1 MEHPLT
7 WAEVDLDAI
16 AHNISTLRRLTTPP
30 TRFMAVVKANAYGHG
45 AVAVAW
51 QALAAGA
58 DWLGVAR
65 LEEGVQ
71 LRQAGIRAP
80 ILVFG
85 YTPPEAAGVLLAND
99 LTATVYSFEIAR
111 AYSRA
116 ASATD
121 RTLRVHLKVD
131 TGMGRLGLRPDFF
144 SLSPTGKA
152 VSGNPVF
159 EAEAIAHLPGIELE
173 GVYTH
178 FAAADQ
184 ADDRGHTLAQLERF
198 TDFLDH
204 LHFAGLQI
212 PIRHAAN
219 SAALIRLPETH
230 LDMVRCGI
238 ALYGLYPSADVN
250 RDHVGLRPAMT
261 LKTRV
266 IQVKPV
272 PAGFHVSYGMT
283 YTTARPTVI
292 ATVAAGYADGLSRR
306 LSSAG
311 QMLVGGERVPI
322 AGRVCMD
329 LTMLDLGPEA
339 QAAVG
344 DEAVVFGRQGGA
356 QLTVDEVAEILGT
369 INYEVVTTVGARVP
383 RVHLNA
389 RADGGAS
396 GS

>member
-1 MEHPLT
+1 METALT

-16 AHNISTLRRLTTPP
+16 AHNISALRQLTSPP

-80 ILVFG
+80 ILIFG
-85 YTPPEAAGVLLAND
+85 YTPPEAAGILLAND
-99 LTATVYSFEIAR
+99 LTATVYSFETAK
-111 AYSRA
+111 AYSEA
-116 ASATD
+116 AGAAGH
-121 RTLRVHLKVD
+121 TLKVHLKVD
-131 TGMGRLGLRPDFF
+131 TGMGRLGLMPEVFNF
-144 SLSPTGKA
+144 SPTGKA

-159 EAEAIAHLPGIELE
+159 AVEAIAHLPGIELE

-178 FAAADQ
+178 FPAADQ
-184 ADDRGHTLAQLERF
+184 KDKNPTLDQLEKF

-204 LHFAGLQI
+204 LHFAGLSI

-219 SAALIRLPETH
+219 SAALMEMPETH
-230 LDMVRCGI
+230 FDMVRCGI
-238 ALYGLYPSADVN
+238 ALYGLYPSDEVDRSRVA
-250 RDHVGLRPAMT
+250 LKPAMT

-266 IQVKPV
+266 VHVKSV

-283 YTTARPTVI
+283 YTTEQPTVI
-292 ATVAAGYADGLSRR
+292 ATVGAGYADGLSRR
-306 LSSAG
+306 FSSAG
-311 QMLVGGERVPI
+311 QMLVGGRRAPI
-322 AGRVCMD
+322 AGRICMD
-329 LTMLDLGPEA
+329 MCMLDAGPDA
-339 QAAVG
+339 QIDVG
-344 DEAVVFGRQGGA
+344 DEAVIFGRQA
-356 QLTVDEVAEILGT
+356 EAELSADEVARILGT

-389 RADGGAS
+389 RAESQLSVD
-396 GS
+396 